1 MIKVNLLPVK
11 KKKKAKPLPTF
22 LIVTI
27 GVAFAAVALV
37 LYLNFFFK
45 GRVNEKKAKVD
56 ENERTLAELAMK
68 IKAVDDFEKLNAD
81 FKKRK
86 GIIEELGK
94 NKALPVKILDEISR
108 LLSDGVWLTQLNIT
122 GNDITL
128 SCTGFNNTD
137 AVNFVN
143 NLKGSSLLTDVFLQE
158 SIQANVSGYS
168 VYNFKISCKV
178 KS

>member
-1 MIKVNLLPVK
+1 MIKVNLLLVK

-22 LIVTI
+22 LLVTI
-27 GVAFAAVALV
+27 AVAFAAIALV
-37 LYLNFFFK
+37 IYLNFSFQ
-45 GRVNEKKAKVD
+45 GRVNEKKAKVA
-56 ENERTLAELAMK
+56 ENERTLEDLAKK

-94 NKALPVKILDEISR
+94 NKALPVKLLDEISKQ
-108 LLSDGVWLTQLNIT
+108 LSDGVWLTQMSIT
-122 GNDITL
+122 GNNIAL

-137 AVNFVN
+137 VVNFVN

-158 SIQANVSGYS
+158 SVQAKVGVYS

-178 KS
+178 KP

>member
-1 MIKVNLLPVK
+1 MIKVNLLLVK

-22 LIVTI
+22 LLVAIV
-27 GVAFAAVALV
+27 VAFAAVALV
-37 LYLNFFFK
+37 IYLNFSFT
-45 GRVNEKKAKVD
+45 GRVNEKKAKVA
-56 ENERTLAELAMK
+56 ENARTLDDLEKK

-94 NKALPVKILDEISR
+94 NKTLPVKLLDEISR
-108 LLSDGVWLTQLNIT
+108 ILPDGVWLTQMSIT
-122 GNDITL
+122 GNSIALT
-128 SCTGFNNTD
+128 CTGFNNTD
-137 AVNFVN
+137 VVNFVN

-158 SIQANVSGYS
+158 SVQGNAGGFSL
-168 VYNFKISCKV
+168 YNFKVTCKV